1 MAQVKNKFYDDILA
15 YKTLLLSACVIGY
28 EERGIKNFYWTSGPR
43 PLEIGDA
50 I

>member
-1 MAQVKNKFYDDILA
+1 MAHVNQFYNDIF
-15 YKTLLLSACVIGY
+15 KRIKLLLSARVIGY
-28 EERGIKNFYWTSGPR
+28 EERGIKDLLDFGPR